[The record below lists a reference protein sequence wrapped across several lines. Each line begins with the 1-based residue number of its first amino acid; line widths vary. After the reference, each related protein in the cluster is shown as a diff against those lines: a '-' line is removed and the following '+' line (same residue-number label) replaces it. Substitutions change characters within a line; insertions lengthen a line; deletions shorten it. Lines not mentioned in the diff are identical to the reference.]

1 MAADLPRGPRAGPLG
16 APAFGARP
24 APGSAPPERDVDDDP
39 DAVDDDPY
47 AVDDDPYAVDD
58 DPYAV
63 DDDVVGAVN
72 RELERLLAAGLAR
85 CRDQDPVF
93 AEDIAERIARFT
105 VQGGRRIR
113 SRLVWWALR
122 ACGGGGTGR
131 AGAGLRMAAA
141 LELIQTCALVH
152 DDLMDAAPLRRG
164 APSLHADVTHQ
175 YAGAAP
181 GPAARQLGA
190 SAAVLAGDLALV
202 WADDAVAGLLLD
214 GRLPPHTAHRLHEVW
229 RGMRTEM
236 VAGQY
241 LDVQGQAT
249 AALSPTRALRAA
261 RLKSAH
267 YTVERPLHFGAVLA
281 GADTDTT
288 RALRLAGRRAGLAF
302 QLRDDLDDLF
312 ADPRTTGKPTG
323 GDVRQGKPTY
333 LLAVAHAL
341 AGRAGDR
348 AALDLLEHAVGRTDL
363 TGAEL
368 DGLRARLVA
377 VGARDLV
384 QAKIA
389 RLARQSLRHL
399 DAADLEPY
407 AATQLRRLLAETTG
421 TPPEAPAPPGQQ
433 PAPPPAGPDK
443 APPTG
448 PEQEGAR

>member
-1 MAADLPRGPRAGPLG
+1 MRSPQVIGRMAADLPRGPRAGPLG
-16 APAFGARP
+16 APASGARP
-24 APGSAPPERDVDDDP
+24 APGGAPPERDGDDDP
-39 DAVDDDPY
+39 R
-47 AVDDDPYAVDD
+47 
-58 DPYAV
+58 AV

-72 RELERLLAAGLAR
+72 RELERLFAAGLAR
-85 CRDQDPVF
+85 CRDLDPVF

-122 ACGGGGTGR
+122 ACGGGGAGR

-181 GPAARQLGA
+181 GLAARQLGA

-288 RALRLAGRRAGLAF
+288 RALCLAGRRAGLAF

-341 AGRAGDR
+341 AARAGDR

-399 DAADLEPY
+399 DAVDLEPD

-421 TPPEAPAPPGQQ
+421 TPPDAPAPPGRR
-433 PAPPPAGPDK
+433 PAPPPAGPDQAPPTGPDL

>member
-1 MAADLPRGPRAGPLG
+1 MRSTQVIGRMAADLPRGPRAGPLG
-16 APAFGARP
+16 APAPGARPAP
-24 APGSAPPERDVDDDP
+24 APGSAPPERDG
-39 DAVDDDPY
+39 
-47 AVDDDPYAVDD
+47 DD

-85 CRDQDPVF
+85 CRDLDPVF
-93 AEDIAERIARFT
+93 ADDIAERIARFT

-122 ACGGGGTGR
+122 ACGGGGAGR

-164 APSLHADVTHQ
+164 GPSLHADVTHQ

-202 WADDAVAGLLLD
+202 WADDAVADLLLD
-214 GRLPPHTAHRLHEVW
+214 RHLPPHTAHRLHEVW

-261 RLKSAH
+261 RLKSAQ

-281 GADTDTT
+281 GADTPTT
-288 RALRLAGRRAGLAF
+288 RALCLAGRRAGLAF

-312 ADPRTTGKPTG
+312 ADPRATGKPTG

-341 AGRAGDR
+341 AARAGDR

-377 VGARDLV
+377 IGARDLV

-407 AATQLRRLLAETTG
+407 AATRLRRLLAETTG
-421 TPPEAPAPPGQQ
+421 TPPDAPAPPGRH
-433 PAPPPAGPDK
+433 PAPPPAGPDQ

-448 PEQEGAR
+448 AEQEGAR